1 MADIAPSTNKV
12 IEAEMKS
19 AAMNQLLASQD
30 FVTASDIASL
40 GNFSVEDPNFH
51 LDHWKRLRL
60 TFAIHHNGSD
70 YYPLYT
76 LDPANGYR
84 PLPVVAD
91 VLQIF
96 AESKD
101 SWGVAFWFGS
111 VNSYLSSRRPQDVL
125 NTDRESLL
133 RAARA
138 ESEGF
143 QHG

>member
-1 MADIAPSTNKV
+1 MPDIAPSTTKV
-12 IEAEMKS
+12 IEAQMKS

-30 FVTASDIASL
+30 FVTVSDIASL
-40 GNFSVEDPNFH
+40 GNFYVEDLNFH
-51 LDHWKRLRL
+51 LDHWKRLKL
-60 TFAIHHNGSD
+60 TFAIHHNGLD

-76 LDPANGYR
+76 LDHANGYR

-101 SWGVAFWFGS
+101 SWSVAFWFGS
-111 VNSYLSSRRPQDVL
+111 VNSYLSSQRPKDVL
-125 NTDRESLL
+125 NTDQESLL

-138 ESEGF
+138 ESEGL